1 MKLSKIEVALLT
13 ISLFS
18 SIFFFG
24 YNIITGR
31 IYGGASSDNSYIS
44 FMMIVDI
51 IPLYL
56 FVKFFF
62 SGNSQKNV
70 WPIILTL
77 VALVVTYGIG
87 VGTNDINFKCLLA
100 FSFPAALIGILI
112 AKSQTGP
119 YFAKLL
125 EPVMLF
131 LTVVG
136 VVSMRYILSVSVIRE
151 VREEGI
157 GTTSLSYY
165 CGFAFALNLYFIFF
179 GDEMKE
185 RFNYAKTS
193 LYKYFSI
200 GLLVVQFVI
209 GLSSGGRG
217 GFLLL
222 LFSGAFLVFLRLK
235 RHSARST
242 SGFFTFILLLFTIL
256 IAVQFMPK
264 SFVDSMSRGSERTFS
279 YISGGKFDATETSNR
294 DEVYD
299 DAINAIMDSPLY
311 GHGILMKGTPFYGDR
326 PHNIFL
332 EILIQG
338 GVFYLMLFLLLS
350 IFLVKK
356 MRRLIKRGHGLYMI
370 PVALYPSVMLMFS
383 ASYIGTDLF
392 WFVISYILCYDD
404 RFNGKQNYTVVN
416 NKVTRTI

>member
-70 WPIILTL
+70 WPIIL
-77 VALVVTYGIG
+77 ALAVLITIYGIG
-87 VGTNDINFKCLLA
+87 VGTNDISFKSLLA
-100 FSFPAALIGILI
+100 FSFPAALVGILI
-112 AKSQTGP
+112 AKSNTGP
-119 YFAKLL
+119 LFAKYL
-125 EPVMLF
+125 EVVMLF

-136 VVSMRYILSVSVIRE
+136 VVSMRHLLSVEALRGVQ
-151 VREEGI
+151 EEGI
-157 GTTSLSYY
+157 GINSLSYY
-165 CGFAFALNLYFIFF
+165 CGFAFALNLYFLFF
-179 GDEMKE
+179 GDELAE
-185 RFNYAKTS
+185 RFKYAKTS

-200 GLLVVQFVI
+200 GLLVVQFVV

-222 LFSGAFLVFLRLK
+222 LFSGIIMVYLRLK
-235 RHSARST
+235 RHSAKSRNS
-242 SGFFTFILLLFTIL
+242 FFTFILLFF
-256 IAVQFMPK
+256 AVIISIQFMPQ
-264 SFVDSMSRGSERTFS
+264 SLVNSMSRGSERTFS
-279 YISGGKFDATETSNR
+279 YLSGGTIDASETSNR
-294 DEVYD
+294 DIVYD
-299 DAINAIMDSPLY
+299 AAINSIKESPIIGY
-311 GHGILMKGTPFYGDR
+311 GLLMKGTPFYGDR

-332 EILIQG
+332 EVLLQG
-338 GVFYLMLFLLLS
+338 GVLYLLLFLWFAFLL
-350 IFLVKK
+350 INK
-356 MRRLIKRGHGLYMI
+356 MRRLIRQGHGLFMI
-370 PVALYPSVMLMFS
+370 PIALYPFVMLMFS
-383 ASYIGTDLF
+383 ASYIGSDLF
-392 WFVISYILCYDD
+392 WFVISYILCYDI
-404 RFNGKQNYTVVN
+404 KVHPKVNYT
-416 NKVTRTI
+416 I